1 MQVKLFS
8 FKPFEKP
15 EFELAN
21 KQFNFNLHFS
31 TTQLNEESAAR
42 LKNIDAVSIFSND
55 NASESVLKL
64 LKQNGV
70 KYIALRSAGYNHV
83 DLYAAEQLGLK
94 VANVPAYSPHA
105 IAEHAVALLLAINR
119 KLIIANKRIALN
131 DFSLDGLTGFDL
143 YGKTAGIVGT
153 GKTGAIVAEIL
164 KAFGCKIL
172 GYDINHDESLIAKTG
187 ITYTDLKTLCKLS
200 DVISIHVPLNKHTR
214 YVIDESCFNL
224 MKPHALV
231 VNTARG
237 AVVNTQHLIEAL
249 LYNKIAAY
257 GMDVYEKE
265 EGVFFYDYS
274 KTHFADADLLL
285 LKSLNNV
292 VITAHQAFLTQEALH
307 GIANTTLQN
316 LNSWHTSGIC
326 ANELKP

>member
-21 KQFNFNLHFS
+21 KQFNFDLHYS
-31 TTQLNEESAAR
+31 STQLNEESASR
-42 LKNIDAVSIFSND
+42 LKNMDAVSIFSND
-55 NASESVLKL
+55 DASESVLKL
-64 LKQNGV
+64 LKENGV

-83 DLYAAEQLGLK
+83 DLQAAKQLGLK
-94 VANVPAYSPHA
+94 VANVPAYSPYA
-105 IAEHAVALLLAINR
+105 IAEHAIALILAVNR
-119 KLIIANKRIALN
+119 KLITAYKRIALN

-143 YGKTAGIVGT
+143 HGKTAGIIGT

-164 KAFGCKIL
+164 KAFGCKII
-172 GYDINHDESLIAKTG
+172 GYDIEPDKDLIAKTG
-187 ITYTDLKTLCKLS
+187 MAYTDLKTLCKQS

-214 YVIDESCFNL
+214 YLIDESCFKL
-224 MKPHALV
+224 MKPHAIV

-237 AVVNTQHLIEAL
+237 AVVNTKHIIDAL
-249 LYNKIAAY
+249 VNNKIGGY

-274 KTHFADADLLL
+274 KTHLADKDLLL

-292 VITAHQAFLTQEALH
+292 VITAHQAFLTQEALQ
-307 GIANTTLQN
+307 GIAKTTLYN
-316 LNSWHTSGIC
+316 LHQWQTNGSSP
-326 ANELKP
+326 NELLP